1 MPRHYVLKDHY
12 IDIDG
17 VLAEINGLEYEIPY
31 IYHTDKIRITD
42 DSEHRFVLRDG
53 EGKVLKILTDKM
65 LREYSFGEDGT
76 LKKEITI
83 ASTRIGKSAALH
95 CGG

>member
-1 MPRHYVLKDHY
+1 VPRHYVLKDHY

-31 IYHTDKIRITD
+31 IYHTDEIRITD

-53 EGKVLKILTDKM
+53 EGNVLKILTDKM

-76 LKKEITI
+76 LKK
-83 ASTRIGKSAALH
+83 K
-95 CGG
+95 